1 MTRVAATRLL
11 PGFSAGLTE
20 STALVDLECG
30 TEPLDVEAQVRI
42 RAGVAE
48 LSAREPLHG
57 IVESDWPAAF
67 LVPGSQQDGLG
78 AWVVA
83 LTVALQR
90 WAHDPVWRGRV
101 VDSEADRQRLAI
113 PWRRAPLFSDALELA
128 VRLIDAW
135 SKPDGDPEAVRELAD
150 FFHDGLPAMRAAGLP
165 FDTMRFI
172 RTALD
177 RDIPFEVLPDWVQ
190 LGWGA
195 AAERMD
201 RASTGRTGF
210 LGAAIATNRAETC
223 LLLGEYGLPIPRG
236 AVVADADSAEGVAAE
251 LGWPVVVKSPSGPAG
266 EAVVSDAVALRRAFE
281 VAAQRN
287 PGAVM
292 IEARSDGDDHRLL
305 VAQGKAIAADGSTDI
320 HPDNLLLA
328 ERAARITGLDV
339 CGVGIRTVDIAR
351 SWRDAGGAV
360 FEVELQPDLARY
372 RHAEPGRDLDGEIID
387 MIFAGRSGR
396 IPVAAVA
403 GTNGKSTTCTMLHHI
418 WTTAGRRTGLC
429 TTASIRV
436 GRDVVGTDDIT
447 GLPGTRI
454 LLADPA
460 VEAAVLEIQGW
471 GMLHEGHPCDRY
483 DVSALLNV
491 QNDHLGLDGIE
502 TREQMA
508 GIKAEVLERARDAV
522 VVNADDPLCMAV
534 RHRAGT
540 DRHIL
545 VTRDPAAEAVVAHR
559 RGGGEA
565 VFLGERDGG
574 TWIVLASGDS
584 ETPVITVND
593 IPATMAGLVRV
604 NETNAMFA
612 TALAWAQG
620 IDLTTIRTALGSF
633 RNSVEQNPG
642 RYNFIDGLP
651 CAVLLDYA
659 HNPDGIGELCRVVAG
674 LPVEGRRL
682 LCSLNIGN
690 RHADHVAAVAP
701 GLAELFTDLVLG
713 ADPKWIKT
721 SRDHVGDDPVTA
733 MLTNT
738 RKALLENGFQ
748 EGRITTA
755 SDPDAAV
762 RATLAMAGPGDLVV
776 VLAEPYDVLPVLRD
790 VIRER
795 NADASP

>member
-1 MTRVAATRLL
+1 MTRVVQTRLL
-11 PGFSAGLTE
+11 PGFSASLAE
-20 STALVDLECG
+20 PTALVDLECG
-30 TEPLDVEAQVRI
+30 TESLDTAAQARI

-48 LSAREPLHG
+48 LSAREPFHG
-57 IVESDWPAAF
+57 IGESDWPAAF
-67 LVPGSQQDGLG
+67 LAPGCHEDGFG

-90 WAHDPVWRGRV
+90 WAGDPVWRGRV
-101 VDSEADRQRLAI
+101 VGGEAGRLRLAV
-113 PWRRAPLFSDALELA
+113 PWRRAPLFSDALEMA
-128 VRLIDAW
+128 VRLVDAW
-135 SKPDGDPEAVRELAD
+135 SRPDADTVAVRQLIE
-150 FFHDGLPAMRAAGLP
+150 FFHDGLPAARAGGLP
-165 FDTMRFI
+165 SGTVRFI
-172 RTALD
+172 QAALD

-195 AAERMD
+195 GAERMD
-201 RASTGRTGF
+201 RAVTGRTGY
-210 LGAAIATNRAETC
+210 LGASIAMNRAETS
-223 LLLGEYGLPIPRG
+223 LLLGEAGLPIPRG
-236 AVVADADSAEGVAAE
+236 AVVVDVDGAEQVAAE

-266 EAVVSDAVALRRAFE
+266 ETVAGDAAELRRAVE
-281 VAAQRN
+281 AAAQRN

-292 IEARSDGDDHRLL
+292 IEAHIEGEDHRLL
-305 VAQGKAIAADGSTDI
+305 VAQGTAIAADVRADV
-320 HPDNLLLA
+320 HPDNLRLA
-328 ERAARITGLDV
+328 ERAARILGLDI
-339 CGVGIRTVDIAR
+339 CSVGIRTTDRTR
-351 SWRDAGGAV
+351 SWRDTGGAV
-360 FEVELQPDLARY
+360 FEVECQPDLSRY
-372 RHAEPGRDLDGEIID
+372 WQAHPARDLNGEIID
-387 MIFAGRSGR
+387 LVFAGRSAR

-483 DVSALLNV
+483 DVAALLNV

-502 TREQMA
+502 TREQLA

-522 VVNADDPLCMAV
+522 VVNADDPLCMGV

-545 VTRDPAAEAVVAHR
+545 VTRDSTTEAVVAHR

-565 VFLGERDGG
+565 VFLGERHGG
-574 TWIVLASGDS
+574 TWIVYAAGDS
-584 ETPVITVND
+584 ETPVIAVND
-593 IPATMAGLVRV
+593 IPATMSGLVRV

-612 TALAWAQG
+612 TALAWALG
-620 IDLTTIRTALGSF
+620 VDLPTIRTALASF
-633 RNSVEQNPG
+633 GNSVEQNPG
-642 RYNFIDGLP
+642 RYNFIEGLP

-659 HNPDGIGELCRVVAG
+659 HNPDGIRELCRVVAG

-701 GLAELFTDLVLG
+701 GLAELFGALVLG

-721 SRDHVGDDPVTA
+721 SRDHVGDDPIAA
-733 MLTNT
+733 MLSST
-738 RKALLENGFQ
+738 RQGLLDNGFRDGQ
-748 EGRITTA
+748 ITTA
-755 SDPDAAV
+755 ANPDEAV

-790 VIRER
+790 VIREKA
-795 NADASP
+795 ADAPS